1 MVKLNKDP
9 ATPPRKVLLQVSVTV
24 PTRPASA
31 GLEKKGRSFA
41 TDLSCD
47 TLFRR
52 DLSSCVKSMESS
64 LGCLCGAVPSTAN
77 TSRAGAAACR
87 APSVS
92 HLRSQPVAKPVGFT
106 SFLLQRTVSIPP
118 AGTMLGGSLAKYRL
132 SMILQGQSEN
142 HIPQTTAPLFPS
154 KQIIN
159 RKSQL

>member
-1 MVKLNKDP
+1 MVKLNTDP
-9 ATPPRKVLLQVSVTV
+9 ATPPRKGLLQVSITV
-24 PTRPASA
+24 PTRPASV

-52 DLSSCVKSMESS
+52 DLSSCIGSS

-142 HIPQTTAPLFPS
+142 HIPQMTAPLFPS